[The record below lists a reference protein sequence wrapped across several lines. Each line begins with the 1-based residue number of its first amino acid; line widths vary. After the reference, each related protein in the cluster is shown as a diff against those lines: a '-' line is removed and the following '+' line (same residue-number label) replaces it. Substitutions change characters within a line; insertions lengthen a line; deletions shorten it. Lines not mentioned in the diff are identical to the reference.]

1 MSSLPNNYTHA
12 APNQCNQ
19 PNKETDKPCSKN
31 KIRLTTTGRRCI
43 WNTSE
48 VVVLSAQI
56 WARILV
62 KIHTVSISRQSLIT
76 TVIRGHHK
84 FLSIQEVIF
93 VLCCL
98 KGELYF
104 FARECLWSNNRLFPR
119 RALCCMFP
127 HWNWDGYWSWVLSFY
142 VCLQRLQRLQRL
154 QTSNLKVWTEKN
166 NTDKNFRESNTSFSP
181 LWTTATTDK
190 TIEFREQH
198 EVPVEWIAAFRSYLV
213 DNKNFDSVV

>member
-104 FARECLWSNNRLFPR
+104 FAREMSMEQQSIVP
-119 RALCCMFP
+119 P
-127 HWNWDGYWSWVLSFY
+127 TSPVLH
-142 VCLQRLQRLQRL
+142 V
-154 QTSNLKVWTEKN
+154 
-166 NTDKNFRESNTSFSP
+166 SP
-181 LWTTATTDK
+181 LKLGRLLILGFVILCMLATLATLA
-190 TIEFREQH
+190 TVANQ
-198 EVPVEWIAAFRSYLV
+198 
-213 DNKNFDSVV
+213 